1 MKKRKVKYTNE
12 PIGEIRIVNDFLPSP
27 ENLVLKEETE
37 KITISLTK
45 SSIEF
50 FKNEA
55 KKNHTHYQKMIR
67 SLIDQYT
74 SHYSPS
80 KNHP

>member
-1 MKKRKVKYTNE
+1 MRKHKVKYTDE
-12 PIGEIRIVNDFLPSP
+12 PIGKIKIIDDFLPRP
-27 ENLVLKEETE
+27 ENLVLKEETA

-55 KKNHTHYQKMIR
+55 EKHHIHYQTMIR
-67 SLIDQYT
+67 ALIDQYT
-74 SHYSPS
+74 SHYI
-80 KNHP
+80 